1 MNVIEKLA
9 TYEDQISPGVSAC
22 VGCNV
27 ELTLRTCMK
36 VLGPNTIFAV
46 PPGCMGG
53 VGVVGWDKESG
64 AKTPVFF
71 PLLDNVASMLA
82 GIKMHYERIG
92 RKVNVVAFAG
102 DGASVDAGMQCL
114 SGAAERGD
122 KIIYI
127 CYDNEGYMNTGYQRS
142 GSTTKGAWTSTTP
155 VINGHGGK
163 KQNKKD
169 FPMIMAMHD
178 VPYMATMSPAY
189 IPDMVRKLEKAMA
202 VDNGLVYL
210 HVYNPCVTG
219 WGCKSDESIEVARLA
234 VETNFAPLYEVE
246 NGVFKMSVDVKN
258 PKPVKEFV
266 TRFKKFRHL
275 TEVFT
280 DFIQITSSPYPRQ
293 KSQKIHDLLQS
304 DTEHLQQCV
313 LPPVPDHG
321 YRSYQQTDRSLHQV
335 HPEPL
340 RTLLL

>member
-122 KIIYI
+122 KRRKVML
-127 CYDNEGYMNTGYQRS
+127 ETLERELPVSM
-142 GSTTKGAWTSTTP
+142 TP
-155 VINGHGGK
+155 
-163 KQNKKD
+163 
-169 FPMIMAMHD
+169 AC
-178 VPYMATMSPAY
+178 
-189 IPDMVRKLEKAMA
+189 IPSA
-202 VDNGLVYL
+202 
-210 HVYNPCVTG
+210 
-219 WGCKSDESIEVARLA
+219 
-234 VETNFAPLYEVE
+234 
-246 NGVFKMSVDVKN
+246 
-258 PKPVKEFV
+258 
-266 TRFKKFRHL
+266 
-275 TEVFT
+275 
-280 DFIQITSSPYPRQ
+280 
-293 KSQKIHDLLQS
+293 
-304 DTEHLQQCV
+304 
-313 LPPVPDHG
+313 
-321 YRSYQQTDRSLHQV
+321 
-335 HPEPL
+335 
-340 RTLLL
+340 